1 VLRLACHRELQCRQR
16 GLRLRAQEETMDIPC
31 DTVTMATTQGFTAV
45 ACITYSTPD
54 SIINK
59 TFLSEGN
66 LPAGERLRNVQLNSR
81 VVSGAIRDGRPLHL
95 SRAVNLTLHHR
106 EAKTA
111 KEEALCIH
119 WKFIA
124 GKGTYSP
131 AGCTA
136 LHTNST
142 HTTCSCDHLSSFALL
157 MGPTT
162 LQEPQDLAILTF
174 LLCCSIHNVMWQSS
188 DLVS

>member
-1 VLRLACHRELQCRQR
+1 
-16 GLRLRAQEETMDIPC
+16 
-31 DTVTMATTQGFTAV
+31 FTAV

-131 AGCTA
+131 ASCTA